1 VTGRRPA
8 MRALLVVAALLFA
21 FTGPSWP
28 SDLTAQAAGAPIEV
42 SEAWILR
49 APPVVKRHAGYLT
62 LANLGDE
69 PRALNSV
76 TSPAYGRIEMHL
88 AQTVDGIVT
97 MQPVAQVALL
107 PGQRVAFRPG
117 GLHLML
123 MAPQVS
129 LTEAASVMLQLTFD
143 DGSVIETLA
152 AFRHTAPPEASGHGS
167 HEHGSMGA
175 GS

>member
-1 VTGRRPA
+1 MTGRRFA
-8 MRALLVVAALLFA
+8 MHFLLVFAALLLA
-21 FTGPSWP
+21 VTGPSWP
-28 SDLTAQAAGAPIEV
+28 GGLSAQAAGVPIEV
-42 SEAWILR
+42 SEAWVLR
-49 APPVVKRHAGYLT
+49 APPVVKMHAGYLT
-62 LANLGDE
+62 LANSGTE
-69 PRALNSV
+69 PRALTAV

-97 MQPVAQVALL
+97 MQPVAQVALP
-107 PGQRVAFRPG
+107 PGQRVTFRPG

-123 MAPQVS
+123 MAPQAP
-129 LTEAASVMLQLTFD
+129 LKEAAAVMLQLTFD

-152 AFRHTAPPEASGHGS
+152 AFRSAVPLEESGHDS